1 MSTVYCISGL
11 GADHH
16 IFDGLDVPGVS
27 WAHLSWLMPEG
38 DESLE
43 SYARRMSAGVIYA
56 SQGSAL
62 PPGDVSRVEPPLPVS
77 DALRG
82 PALPAGDAALVGEA
96 ASAAGTGP
104 VLLGVSFGGM
114 MAIEI
119 AKLFPAA
126 TVILV
131 SSIRHRRQLPLPIKM
146 TRHLGLDKW
155 TPPANWRLLAP
166 IQDYFLGVETRAD
179 SRLVREYR
187 GNVDPHYLQ
196 WAIRQ
201 IAGWRNEWQ
210 PAALYHIHGSK
221 DRVFPLHLVEPTHV
235 VEGGGHLMIHNRAE
249 EISGLLAE
257 IFTKTFGFKPLGG
270 QLFS

>member
-1 MSTVYCISGL
+1 MYCISGL

-38 DESLE
+38 DEALD
-43 SYARRMSAGVIYA
+43 SYAQRMKAGISYA
-56 SQGSAL
+56 SQG
-62 PPGDVSRVEPPLPVS
+62 
-77 DALRG
+77 
-82 PALPAGDAALVGEA
+82 PALPVGDASQGP
-96 ASAAGTGP
+96 ASPIGDASREGP

-131 SSIRHRRQLPLPIKM
+131 SSIRNWRQLPFPIKM
-146 TRHLGLDKW
+146 TAHLGLGKW
-155 TPPANWRLLAP
+155 TPPANCRLLAP

-179 SRLVREYR
+179 SQLVREYR

-196 WAIRQ
+196 WSIRQ

-210 PAALYHIHGSK
+210 PAALYHIHGSR
-221 DRVFPLHLVEPTHV
+221 DHIFPLNRVEPTHV

-257 IFTKTFGFKPLGG
+257 ILAGTRA
-270 QLFS
+270 

>member
-1 MSTVYCISGL
+1 MRTVYCISGL

-16 IFDGLDVPGVS
+16 IFDGLDVPGVQ
-27 WAHLSWLMPEG
+27 WTHLSWLMPEG
-38 DESLE
+38 DETLAA
-43 SYARRMSAGVIYA
+43 YARRMSAGVIDA
-56 SQGSAL
+56 S
-62 PPGDVSRVEPPLPVS
+62 
-77 DALRG
+77 RG
-82 PALPAGDAALVGEA
+82 PAGEASRRLAPAGPTSGASGAGEA
-96 ASAAGTGP
+96 SETSPNPGVGP

-119 AKLFPAA
+119 AKLLPAA

-146 TRHLGLDKW
+146 TAHLGLGKW
-155 TPPANWRLLAP
+155 TPPANLRLLAP
-166 IQDYFLGVETRAD
+166 IQDYFLGVETKAD

-196 WAIRQ
+196 WAIRH
-201 IAGWRNEWQ
+201 IASWQNEWQ
-210 PAALYHIHGSK
+210 PASLYHIHGSK
-221 DRVFPLHLVEPTHV
+221 DHIFPLNLVEPTHI

-249 EISGLLAE
+249 EISKILISILAS
-257 IFTKTFGFKPLGG
+257 